1 MKYYIWVNFGV
12 MRYNICLFLVVLALN
27 ATGQSKYE
35 SFGNKITSKEVA
47 PLDRL
52 SKLSESDTLEMK
64 ISANVAEVCQA
75 KGCWMTLNAVDGIPI
90 RVTFKD
96 YGFFVPKDIAGRNVI
111 VNGKVSRTTLSE
123 EAAKHYAEDAGQ
135 SYDPSKSY
143 IEYAFVADG
152 VLVSQE

>member
-1 MKYYIWVNFGV
+1 

-35 SFGNKITSKEVA
+35 SFGNKITNKEVA

-75 KGCWMTLNAVDGIPI
+75 KGCWMTLNAVDGITI

-111 VNGKVSRTTLSE
+111 VNGKVSKTTLSE